1 MGYLGIITWRLF
13 QRCPKGSYSGRRR
26 KGGQGNLSGTL
37 PSSVALMIEGEERES
52 QQGAG
57 EGKEYGSPGTVIGNQ
72 HGYQ

>member
-57 EGKEYGSPGTVIGNQ
+57 EGRSMEALGQS
-72 HGYQ
+72 